1 MLRILVLVLCM
12 GLCSTGQGVQAQD
25 TIGMFFDADGLTTTT
40 TTTLPYQAVTGW
52 LLLLDASQAEGVNS
66 WECEV
71 RATSPGPEP
80 VVTWEVLGTNVMV
93 SPPPFFQVGMGAPHP
108 WAPVIALARANIL
121 VPEPGQKVV
130 FRILPFDP
138 PSMADPPGYPV
149 YKPVY
154 GSGAAVDLYPLEIAG
169 GCATAPVAWINPDGI
184 DAQPRL
190 LGWPGT
196 MYFGGVDPGSYA
208 TMHFTLRNP
217 DTIEVIGTLSLDMAE
232 TAYTQEDL
240 YYTTMPTSFRIGPG
254 RELTIWLMY
263 HPTTTDPTFG
273 TMTVA
278 FCGESRTIELV
289 GGLDIDCTVFPNALD
304 FGTVGLP
311 DRTAVQAA
319 TVNNRGDV
327 VMDATPRFLADSPE
341 FTWEPSTTSVNIDP
355 AALPPGSSYTVWI
368 TYAPVDETLD
378 VSSLVFGDGNCG
390 EVRLEGRGVYLPP
403 SCSRSALSLD
413 FGQVLVDTIHQKSF
427 TVTNKGGGV
436 LEGEVSLD
444 DASGEFS
451 LLSGEGPFALEY
463 GDTVTVEVQFAPHV
477 EQSFVAR
484 VELGTECGGVTLY
497 GECTE
502 PYIEYAIYPSTLQL
516 DWGVLP
522 FTVGSVPRTVRIYN
536 RGSLPVTGDMQ
547 ISGDAGF
554 SLMSESGPYSIPP
567 GENRTWSVGWTP
579 SVFGEVTAL
588 VSTGLPG
595 GEAIACRGFGV
606 EVLPGS
612 VNRLGFYFDPAFATS
627 SVRVDP
633 GTELTG
639 YLVIENPV
647 APVDGWELVLS
658 MEGTAQ
664 FLDWTFEGGASGDL
678 GPDLFRVQLAEPLPS
693 GGPILLGTVR
703 ILVPD
708 ILDSTVRGANPP
720 DPVIPGYAS
729 YSDADHPGNHLPLG
743 YNLSTQV
750 LASINDSGT
759 VPVDAPSTPTARTTG
774 GEVALEWYCGDD
786 PAEGYHIWRRL
797 GDGQYLRLTGSPVIC
812 ADGFGAYVDRPEA
825 NTGTILS
832 YALSAVRGGRE
843 SALSVAAEVILEGAP
858 PQRTLLLAT
867 YPNPFNPQTTV
878 PFIMAEPGHARLAVY
893 DLAGRL
899 VRVLLDED
907 VPAGLNEKVWLG
919 RDGRGRPVPSGV
931 YYLRLDAGGRVDMG
945 KTMLLK

>member
-1 MLRILVLVLCM
+1 MLRILVLGLCM
-12 GLCSTGQGVQAQD
+12 GLCSAGQGVQAQD

-40 TTTLPYQAVTGW
+40 TTTLPYQAVSGW

-80 VVTWEVLGTNVMV
+80 IVTWEVLGTSVIV
-93 SPPPFFQVGMGAPHP
+93 SPPPFFQVGMGVPHP

-240 YYTTMPTSFRIGPG
+240 YFTTMPTSFRIGPG

-263 HPTTTDPTFG
+263 HPTTTDPVFG

-289 GGLDIDCTVFPNALD
+289 GGLDIDCTVFPTALD

-319 TVNNRGDV
+319 TVYNRGDV
-327 VMDATPRFLADSPE
+327 AMDATPRFLADSSE
-341 FTWEPSTTSVNIDP
+341 FTWEPSPFSVNIDP

-368 TYAPVDETLD
+368 TYAPVDESLD

-403 SCSRSALSLD
+403 TCRRSVLSLD
-413 FGQVLVDTIHQKSF
+413 FGLVLIDSVHRKSF
-427 TVTNKGGGV
+427 TVTNGGGGV

-444 DASGEFS
+444 DASGAFS
-451 LLSGEGPFALEY
+451 LLSGAGPFALEY
-463 GDTVTVEVQFAPHV
+463 GDTVTVEVQFAPLV
-477 EQSFVAR
+477 EQSYQAR
-484 VELGTECGGVTLY
+484 VELGTECGGVGLL
-497 GECTE
+497 GECTD
-502 PYIEYAIYPSTLQL
+502 PYIEYSINQSTLQI
-516 DWGVLP
+516 DWGVQP
-522 FTVGSVPRTVRIYN
+522 FTVGSVPRTMRIYN
-536 RGSLPVTGDMQ
+536 LGSLPVTGDMQ

-554 SLMSESGPYSIPP
+554 HLLSGAGPFSIPP
-567 GENRTWSVGWTP
+567 GENRSWSVGWTP
-579 SVFGEVTAL
+579 SVFGVETAV

-595 GEAIACRGFGV
+595 GETIACRGFGV
-606 EVLPGS
+606 EVLPGT
-612 VNRLGFYFDPAFATS
+612 VNKLGFYFDPVFATS
-627 SVRVDP
+627 SVHVGP

-639 YLVIENPV
+639 YLVIKNPV
-647 APVDGWELVLS
+647 APVDGWEMVLT
-658 MEGTAQ
+658 MDGTAQ
-664 FLDWTFEGGASGDL
+664 FLDWTFEGGATGDL
-678 GPDLFRVQLAEPLPS
+678 GPGPFRVQLAEPLPVS
-693 GGPILLGTVR
+693 SAVLLATAR

-708 ILDSTVRGANPP
+708 ALDSRIDVSYPP
-720 DPVIPGYAS
+720 DPVVPGYAS
-729 YSDADHPGNHLPLG
+729 YADGADPGNHLPLG
-743 YNLSTQV
+743 YYLSSRT
-750 LASINDSGT
+750 LASINESSLA
-759 VPVDAPSTPTARTTG
+759 VDAPSTPTARTSG

-786 PAEGYHIWRRL
+786 PAEGYHVWRRV
-797 GDGQYLRLTGSPVIC
+797 GEGEFSRLTVAPVSC
-812 ADGFGAYVDRPEA
+812 TDGFGSYVDRPEA

-843 SALSVAAEVILEGAP
+843 SALSVAAEVRFAGGP
-858 PQRTLLLAT
+858 PQRARLLAS

-878 PFIMAEPGHARLAVY
+878 PFIMGEPGHARLAVY

-899 VRVLLDED
+899 VMVMLDED
-907 VPAGLNEKVWLG
+907 VPAGLNERVWLG